1 MRGTIVSRTGKDGRK
16 SWGYSFFAGRD
27 KQGKRIQKLKRGFAR
42 KGDAEDA
49 LRQAIADHQRAPID
63 NSART
68 LNELFEEWMRNHVQR
83 ECTPRTA
90 EAYEEQGRYFLRKLG
105 SFEIRQITRNIVE
118 DVMREISDHGGAATK
133 EYPGGR
139 PLARKTVRGI
149 GFVLHGCLGYAL
161 YRDYIPKHPMTGMK
175 LPKLE
180 KNRKPK
186 ILEANEFEN
195 VLHLAAG
202 TRLFPLVVIA
212 EATGLRRGELCAL
225 LWSDLD
231 TATGVLTVDKSVEET
246 KAQGLRLKSTKSGKP
261 RDLVVPTYALEVLE
275 RWRKEQARDRELY
288 GAEYAGHGLMF
299 CRPDGE
305 YYRPKQ
311 VSARV
316 REVMRK
322 AGLRRSLHGLRHSH
336 ASGMLSKGVPAAT
349 VAERLGHA
357 NANVTLS
364 IYTHPLKADRDVA
377 SMVWEKE
384 RGEMLSNVIKK
395 TKKSLYLIEKKPA

>member
-1 MRGTIVSRTGKDGRK
+1 
-16 SWGYSFFAGRD
+16 
-27 KQGKRIQKLKRGFAR
+27 
-42 KGDAEDA
+42 
-49 LRQAIADHQRAPID
+49 
-63 NSART
+63 
-68 LNELFEEWMRNHVQR
+68 
-83 ECTPRTA
+83 
-90 EAYEEQGRYFLRKLG
+90 
-105 SFEIRQITRNIVE
+105 VE
-118 DVMREISDHGGAATK
+118 DVMREISDHGGAVTK
-133 EYPGGR
+133 EHPKGR
-139 PLARKTVRGI
+139 PLARKMVRGI

-180 KNRKPK
+180 KKPQTQ
-186 ILEANEFEN
+186 ILDANEFEN

-202 TRLFPLVVIA
+202 TRLFPLVVLA

-231 TATGVLTVDKSVEET
+231 TATGVLTVNKSVEET

-275 RWRKEQARDRELY
+275 QWRKEQARDRELY

-305 YYRPKQ
+305 YYRPKP

-364 IYTHPLKADRDVA
+364 IYTHPLNADRDLA

-395 TKKSLYLIEKKPA
+395 TKKSLYLIERRVRDLRVVVVEVFSFCGIILSVYIRSEDTAHNGGNMSDDLATLEGERSQILGRVSGIGRFAPRLNHCGCPALWEAILPLRQTSCPGS